1 MDFFDDVLGRIIPL
15 IIVFVIFRN
24 LLTVIFG
31 GRHGGGGEPETEEEP
46 MEYDAEGNPVET
58 EPVEYEEEPDETSVE
73 EEQRKILEEF
83 ERVLQLP
90 KEPPPFDEELSKK
103 EPRKKEQKIIRDG
116 ETTIIHRDGESINHD
131 FKGVIHRDGETLEHD
146 KSKIYTEKPLI
157 EEEQVEHI
165 KVTEKRS
172 VQRKRPVRP
181 QLVKA
186 VKWMEIL
193 GKPKRF

>member
-31 GRHGGGGEPETEEEP
+31 GGRGGEPEPEEEP
-46 MEYDAEGNPVET
+46 AEYDAEGNPVET

-90 KEPPPFDEELSKK
+90 KEPPPYDPELSKPK
-103 EPRKKEQKIIRDG
+103 PPAKKVQKVIHESDLPIYREN
-116 ETTIIHRDGESINHD
+116 ETLTHDTKGIIHKDGKS
-131 FKGVIHRDGETLEHD
+131 LLHD

-165 KVTEKRS
+165 NLEENKT
-172 VQRKRPVRP
+172 VQPKYPRRP
-181 QLVKA
+181 QLVNA
-186 VKWMEIL
+186 MKWMEIL
-193 GKPKRF
+193 GKPKGL